1 MLWFHFEK
9 VYFIHSDQSTTR
21 YNGWTCAGALVHS
34 LYVVTAAACLEDVTN
49 LYAMAGYAKW
59 VPYEDIDVNKCTSN
73 VKTQKKKVVYTC
85 IPKSYE
91 LDYANVEKWSS
102 IDIGVAKVEN
112 RFWQH
117 NDYEK
122 LCTVKPLR
130 IPINFN
136 SAYQSPGIDAIV
148 AGWGHLETWRKPGDP
163 KIYIQEFPRYASV
176 RIMNK
181 KKCKEYYKDYPE
193 LQKTIDKHMICTME
207 SGNVNAAGVVNWSHP
222 EFKDQCTEDNDH
234 GAPLTTWIGGKEHL
248 IGVASVFRVNQE
260 GKCAGPYLFTSTQC
274 NGVFLDCVLEEH
286 LYKSVGGSGVKYLT
300 CDLQVLGSNY
310 ICTFIRCSYGE
321 GKHGDAT
328 CTYLR
333 RNSQICVKSTN
344 PHLASVVD
352 YGLVTR
358 NWVGCELPQWGL
370 IYSYSQR
377 RIRNGKPLGGKPKT
391 YAVYL
396 VRSEKS
402 TVKYTDWVCGGALV
416 SKLFIVTAAACLED
430 VDYIYA
436 VGGVKDVVEFKDLG
450 THTCTKWYK
459 RKVVYTCVPRAY
471 EFDYANIEKWSAIDI
486 GIAKIDSEFAFEKGY
501 CDYDPAPIPI
511 NYDPK
516 FQEPGTDA
524 IVIGWGHSEIWKQF
538 RAHQSNLNNNTIDAL
553 LSISSKTPTHPGPQ
567 ILKTRPKSVGAQWP
581 RPRINTS
588 PTHPDEGPTMGSKL
602 VGAATGRTYP
612 GDDERLLQR
621 EPHYASVSITNKK
634 KCKEGYSDIPELQDI
649 IEKYMICTIGA
660 GNLDNQGNI
669 MTTLKPESEGCP
681 QSNSKGECRRSLNG
695 NITLD
700 SVADHVPTRRHGI
713 CQNDHGGPLV
723 TWIGGR
729 EYLIGVA
736 SVFRVN
742 NESKCEGPYLFT
754 STQCNGAF
762 LNCILNPEKKSR
774 RANSICDMPAKE
786 RGFEMI
792 HRHISWTNHP
802 DG

>member
-1 MLWFHFEK
+1 MGLHRFFYMLL
-9 VYFIHSDQSTTR
+9 I
-21 YNGWTCAGALVHS
+21 
-34 LYVVTAAACLEDVTN
+34 
-49 LYAMAGYAKW
+49 
-59 VPYEDIDVNKCTSN
+59 I
-73 VKTQKKKVVYTC
+73 
-85 IPKSYE
+85 
-91 LDYANVEKWSS
+91 
-102 IDIGVAKVEN
+102 
-112 RFWQH
+112 
-117 NDYEK
+117 
-122 LCTVKPLR
+122 
-130 IPINFN
+130 
-136 SAYQSPGIDAIV
+136 IV
-148 AGWGHLETWRKPGDP
+148 IK
-163 KIYIQEFPRYASV
+163 
-176 RIMNK
+176 N
-181 KKCKEYYKDYPE
+181 
-193 LQKTIDKHMICTME
+193 
-207 SGNVNAAGVVNWSHP
+207 
-222 EFKDQCTEDNDH
+222 
-234 GAPLTTWIGGKEHL
+234 
-248 IGVASVFRVNQE
+248 
-260 GKCAGPYLFTSTQC
+260 
-274 NGVFLDCVLEEH
+274 
-286 LYKSVGGSGVKYLT
+286 
-300 CDLQVLGSNY
+300 
-310 ICTFIRCSYGE
+310 
-321 GKHGDAT
+321 
-328 CTYLR
+328 
-333 RNSQICVKSTN
+333 
-344 PHLASVVD
+344 
-352 YGLVTR
+352 
-358 NWVGCELPQWGL
+358 
-370 IYSYSQR
+370 SYSQR

-524 IVIGWGHSEIWKQF
+524 IVIGWGHSEIWKQ
-538 RAHQSNLNNNTIDAL
+538 
-553 LSISSKTPTHPGPQ
+553 
-567 ILKTRPKSVGAQWP
+567 
-581 RPRINTS
+581 
-588 PTHPDEGPTMGSKL
+588 
-602 VGAATGRTYP
+602 P

-802 DG
+802 DGPAENEKVNYRPLIPLRSFHKNRKRSKNYGT